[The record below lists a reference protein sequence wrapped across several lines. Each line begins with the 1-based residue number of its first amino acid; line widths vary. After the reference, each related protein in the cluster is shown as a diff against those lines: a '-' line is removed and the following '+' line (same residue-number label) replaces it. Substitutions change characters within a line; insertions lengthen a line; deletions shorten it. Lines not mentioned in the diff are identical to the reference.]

1 MHSILSTPGQGAQLV
16 TVMSHSPKGCGF
28 DSWAG
33 HKRRLWVRSPPTG
46 TSRRKS
52 INAPLSHWYF
62 SFFLPSFSNN
72 PYKYFA
78 ESTKNIYTCRN
89 VREYKKCFFSMWNLF
104 GFWQYHW
111 GQILPYEGSVQQVW
125 GQQGEKG
132 AVQANQRCQVQDRPR
147 TPGKWRVPAVH
158 MGGRSHPWGMK
169 GKGDMQSLVQ
179 VTGELES
186 VFFFFLKTVS

>member
-1 MHSILSTPGQGAQLV
+1 MHTNKLKIKRCKKYSIQITPKRVGRITTVTTMCPTIEHLSTGANNMRSESRKLKAALLETLNIRLPTMGRSSISKAVRNCWSLKHCWENRVDKYMHSILSTPGQGAQLV

-78 ESTKNIYTCRN
+78 ESTKKNI
-89 VREYKKCFFSMWNLF
+89 
-104 GFWQYHW
+104 
-111 GQILPYEGSVQQVW
+111 
-125 GQQGEKG
+125 
-132 AVQANQRCQVQDRPR
+132 
-147 TPGKWRVPAVH
+147 
-158 MGGRSHPWGMK
+158 HP
-169 GKGDMQSLVQ
+169 
-179 VTGELES
+179 
-186 VFFFFLKTVS
+186 